1 MSDEAH
7 REALIREIER
17 KERRRRVV
25 RVTVVV
31 VILVV
36 IAGLITGNRVSND
49 AEVIAREFEG
59 LETSYK
65 TGGDAERV
73 AEYVSSRPNLTG
85 GYRVT
90 YRIGEEKYHAD
101 VTVEDRENFLGTSWG
116 TVIGLETEVFVDAPV
131 PVTSVC
137 FLNHCPPGDYPV
149 RSTVDGVSVHPS
161 TVRVVPGDEPFT
173 VIPVTATVDDAGRQ
187 RAADAVAHHL
197 WRCPGIGRAC
207 PEWPEAGWQVSGV
220 SDVTFDVTDDSP
232 DHFGGIASGKARVT
246 FRRGGEW
253 VTEERDFSVEV
264 YVDLIDDRPEVVP

>member
-25 RVTVVV
+25 GVTVVV

-36 IAGLITGNRVSND
+36 IAGLITGNRISND

-59 LETSYK
+59 FELH
-65 TGGDAERV
+65 GDAERV

-101 VTVEDRENFLGTSWG
+101 VTVEDRDNFLGTSLG
-116 TVIGLETEVFVDAPV
+116 TVVGLKTEVFVDAPV

-137 FLNHCPPGDYPV
+137 MLHHCPPGDYPV

-161 TVRVVPGDEPFT
+161 TVRVVADDEPFT
-173 VIPVTATVDDAGRQ
+173 VIPVTATVDDVGRQ
-187 RAADAVAHHL
+187 RAADAVADHL
-197 WRCPGIGRAC
+197 EMCPGIGWSC
-207 PEWPEAGWQVSGV
+207 PERPEAGWQISEV

-246 FRRGGEW
+246 FRRGGER
-253 VTEERDFSVEV
+253 VVEKRDFSVEV
-264 YVDLIDDRPEVVP
+264 YVDLIDDWPVVVP